1 MDGFVW
7 EISENDLNFGFKVD
21 SGSFLFGNRDLKE
34 YDSPT
39 YRDLLAE
46 KDGISK
52 WIREGRKRLELF

>member
-21 SGSFLFGNRDLKE
+21 SGYFLFGNRDLTE
-34 YDSPT
+34 CDSSA
-39 YRDLLAE
+39 YRDSLAE
-46 KDGISK
+46 KDDVSK